1 MKFLAN
7 TKLSPHK
14 FETSE
19 GYLICKD
26 AVLARTGKQTYMK
39 CEVYPDCSDTTEI
52 DIDRKPEDV
61 FSNETLASFENKPIT
76 VEHPN
81 ENVTTDNYKDLSVGF
96 VRDIRRGKNEDG
108 EDVMLG
114 NLVITDPD
122 AIEDIKNGIRTE
134 LSCGYDCDITND
146 SNPRQINIRGNHVAL
161 CECGRAGI
169 AKIVDSKDSINDMA
183 LSRADA
189 MDRCIS
195 LGSKFIEHFDKIY
208 NNKEDN
214 AVHHWISEMNSWLNS
229 VRKIKLKNTND
240 VLLNSNLRDWFFTAG
255 ANAED
260 FMTSPSYNEIK
271 SYDKFVEL
279 LINGS
284 SIENALKEIGIST
297 LKVHD
302 VNPKENESKKDFI
315 ARFMKET
322 KSEYPDTKQRYAVAL
337 SYWENKTKKDSV
349 NDVFIEDD
357 IINQIE
363 DWVNKLN
370 ALHESEKFADKYS
383 YSIGP
388 RWIKIYKTDDF
399 DEAKTIFAF
408 VDPNNGDIYKPA
420 SYNAPAKGV
429 RANVSNPPMTIGELY
444 RRDSIDDSGD
454 KYNKDFYIETIKS
467 LRKTLEEIDN
477 MVNEDDDPDF
487 EENKK
492 EFKKMIINQINDYKE
507 KMKEVD

>member
-39 CEVYPDCSDTTEI
+39 CEVYPDCGDTTEI
-52 DIDRKPEDV
+52 EIDRKPEDV

-81 ENVTTDNYKDLSVGF
+81 ENVTPENYKELSVGF
-96 VRDIRRGKNEDG
+96 TRDIRRGEFEGKP
-108 EDVMLG
+108 VMLG

-122 AIEDIKNGIRTE
+122 VIEDIKNGIRTE

-169 AKIVDSKDSINDMA
+169 AKIVDSKDSVNDVDSKIVSFTYGNNEKGYTTLDEIDKVEKSNDYIWMTDNKSDIKNGRILTGWTLLVNQIKKINNDHIM
-183 LSRADA
+183 
-189 MDRCIS
+189 S
-195 LGSKFIEHFDKIY
+195 L
-208 NNKEDN
+208 
-214 AVHHWISEMNSWLNS
+214 
-229 VRKIKLKNTND
+229 LKNN
-240 VLLNSNLRDWFFTAG
+240 
-255 ANAED
+255 
-260 FMTSPSYNEIK
+260 I
-271 SYDKFVEL
+271 
-279 LINGS
+279 
-284 SIENALKEIGIST
+284 
-297 LKVHD
+297 HD

-337 SYWENKTKKDSV
+337 SYWENKSKKDSV

-363 DWVNKLN
+363 DWINKLN

-388 RWIKIYKTDDF
+388 RWIKVFKTDDF
-399 DEAKTIFAF
+399 DDSKTIFAF
-408 VDPNNGDIYKPA
+408 VDPSNGDIYKPA

-429 RANVSNPPMTIGELY
+429 RANVSNPPMTVGELY
-444 RRDSIDDSGD
+444 RRDSIDDSD

-467 LRKTLEEIDN
+467 LRKTLEEIDS

-507 KMKEVD
+507 KMKEAD

>member
-169 AKIVDSKDSINDMA
+169 AKIVDSMDNVNDVDSKIVAFTYGNNEKGYTTLDEIDKVEKSSDYIWMTDNKSDIKNGRILTGWTLLVSQIKKINNDH
-183 LSRADA
+183 
-189 MDRCIS
+189 I
-195 LGSKFIEHFDKIY
+195 
-208 NNKEDN
+208 
-214 AVHHWISEMNSWLNS
+214 MNL
-229 VRKIKLKNTND
+229 LKNN
-240 VLLNSNLRDWFFTAG
+240 
-255 ANAED
+255 
-260 FMTSPSYNEIK
+260 I
-271 SYDKFVEL
+271 
-279 LINGS
+279 
-284 SIENALKEIGIST
+284 
-297 LKVHD
+297 HD

-337 SYWENKTKKDSV
+337 SYWENKSKKDSV
-349 NDVFIEDD
+349 NDVFIKDD

-363 DWVNKLN
+363 DWINKLN

-388 RWIKIYKTDDF
+388 RWIKIFKTDDF

-429 RANVSNPPMTIGELY
+429 RANVSNPPMTISELY

>member
-39 CEVYPDCSDTTEI
+39 CEVYPDCSDTSEI
-52 DIDRKPEDV
+52 EIDRKPEDV
-61 FSNETLASFENKPIT
+61 FSNETLAYFENKPIT

-146 SNPRQINIRGNHVAL
+146 NNPRQINIRGNHVAL

-169 AKIVDSKDSINDMA
+169 AKIVDSMDNVNDVDSKIVAFTYGNNEKGYTTLDEIDKVGKSSDYIWMTDNKSDIKNGRILTGWTLLVSQIKKINNDH
-183 LSRADA
+183 
-189 MDRCIS
+189 I
-195 LGSKFIEHFDKIY
+195 
-208 NNKEDN
+208 
-214 AVHHWISEMNSWLNS
+214 MNL
-229 VRKIKLKNTND
+229 LKNN
-240 VLLNSNLRDWFFTAG
+240 
-255 ANAED
+255 
-260 FMTSPSYNEIK
+260 I
-271 SYDKFVEL
+271 
-279 LINGS
+279 
-284 SIENALKEIGIST
+284 
-297 LKVHD
+297 HD

-337 SYWENKTKKDSV
+337 SYWENKSKKDSV

-388 RWIKIYKTDDF
+388 RWIKIFKIDDF
-399 DEAKTIFAF
+399 DDSKTIFAF

-429 RANVSNPPMTIGELY
+429 RANVSNPPMTCGELY
-444 RRDSIDDSGD
+444 RRDSIDDSD